1 MHMLIGR
8 IRFIRTRIEPWNVT
22 LSPLGC
28 TLQQQLLELAILASF
43 LIITATY

>member
-22 LSPLGC
+22 LSSLGC
-28 TLQQQLLELAILASF
+28 TLQHIKDVTNPKS
-43 LIITATY
+43 LIFC